1 MRLTVRIRKYSGK
14 DGIAAEAEF
23 TGNYLFASS
32 LLQYV
37 AALSPDIS
45 WFIDECIENEDGTYF
60 AVFRSFDS
68 PEYRD
73 YLLSIKVEPNDPPSL
88 WHFSVQKQIPTSG

>member
-1 MRLTVRIRKYSGK
+1 MRIKRYSEK
-14 DGIAAEAEF
+14 DGIAAEIEF
-23 TGNYLFASS
+23 TEDYLFASS

-45 WFIDECIENEDGTYF
+45 WFIDECIETGEGTYF
-60 AVFRSFDS
+60 AIFRSFNC

-73 YLLSIKVEPNDPPSL
+73 YLLSIRIERNETGSPPWS
-88 WHFSVQKQIPTSG
+88 FSVQKQIPTSG